1 MRCRT
6 IRRASLLRIFDRRR
20 DVRLLENNKNRY
32 SSDASLSSQ
41 MEYALSKIGPVFYS
55 LLILFTIES
64 ETP

>member
-1 MRCRT
+1 MRCRN
-6 IRRASLLRIFDRRR
+6 IRRASLLRIFARRH

-32 SSDASLSSQ
+32 LSDVCLSSQ
-41 MEYALSKIGPVFYS
+41 MEYALRKIGPVFYS